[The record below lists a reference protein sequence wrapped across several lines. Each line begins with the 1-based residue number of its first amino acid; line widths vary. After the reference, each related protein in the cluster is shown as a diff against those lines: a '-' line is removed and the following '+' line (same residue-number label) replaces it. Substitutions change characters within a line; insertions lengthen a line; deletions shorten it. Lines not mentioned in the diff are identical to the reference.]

1 MVFRK
6 VVQEVQLEALP
17 FFFVRFVERKK
28 FFQVKN
34 SGGKKY
40 WWAEEKQD
48 FNLCVG
54 MAARKNLK
62 EDFRCTLD

>member
-1 MVFRK
+1 MFNLK
-6 VVQEVQLEALP
+6 LYL
-17 FFFVRFVERKK
+17 FFLFASSREKN

-34 SGGKKY
+34 SEGKKY

-62 EDFRCTLD
+62 EDVWCTVGLTRR